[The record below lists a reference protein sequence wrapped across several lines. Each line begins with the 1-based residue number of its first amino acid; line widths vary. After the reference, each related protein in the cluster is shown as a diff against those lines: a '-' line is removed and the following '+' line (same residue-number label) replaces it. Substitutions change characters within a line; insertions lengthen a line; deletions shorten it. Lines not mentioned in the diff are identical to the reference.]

1 MASFL
6 FLLVFFSAAGIPLAG
21 DSATSRIVKLLES
34 RYAASRSIRATFE
47 ERYFENGRLIR
58 AESGIV
64 RFQRPG
70 KMRWEYKVPESKIFL
85 SDGRTI
91 WLYIPADRTAMRSS
105 VRESP
110 DWRTPFALLTRSPR
124 LSRLCESVV
133 PGEKNEVVA
142 AGNQVLHCRL
152 RGASRDATAEDEI
165 LLEIS
170 PQSGELSR
178 VKIMQSGGTGI
189 EFFFAGWQEDSKL
202 NDSSFRFVPPPG
214 VAIVN
219 APITEFRAESRA
231 R

>member
-1 MASFL
+1 MSRFLLPLAL
-6 FLLVFFSAAGIPLAG
+6 FLAAGIPLTG
-21 DSATSRIVKLLES
+21 DSATTRLVKLLES
-34 RYAASRSIRATFE
+34 RYAASKSIRAVFE

-58 AESGIV
+58 AESGTV

-105 VRESP
+105 VEESP

-133 PGEKNEVVA
+133 PGEKNEAA

-152 RGASRDATAEDEI
+152 RGASGKAAAEDKI
-165 LLEIS
+165 VLELNS
-170 PQSGELSR
+170 QSGELSR

-189 EFFFAGWQEDSKL
+189 EFSFAGWQEDSKL
-202 NDSSFRFVPPPG
+202 NDSSFRFAPPPG

-219 APITEFRAESRA
+219 APITEFRAESPVR
-231 R
+231 